1 MGQVYLTNATLPV
14 GERRRCSFSS
24 NFKLSFVYYHVMC
37 ALSYQSR
44 IWGPGNGER
53 RTRNMER
60 ENKEVGAKLRKG
72 DRVSGI
78 SMDQSK
84 VLRPSIFSP
93 S

>member
-1 MGQVYLTNATLPV
+1 
-14 GERRRCSFSS
+14 
-24 NFKLSFVYYHVMC
+24 
-37 ALSYQSR
+37 
-44 IWGPGNGER
+44 
-53 RTRNMER
+53 MER